1 MTIYPPTPLQQA
13 AAREVLR
20 HRRALENIAPFR
32 EYMASTLSPD
42 FSHEPALHHKVMIRE
57 LERLERGEINRL
69 MMLAPPGSAKSTY
82 CSIIYPLW
90 RFAKKPH
97 ENILCASNTQD
108 LAEQFN
114 RRRRGMA
121 LSPEWMRLSGTKLAE
136 DLQSVGHFGTERH
149 GSIRASG
156 IGSSI
161 VGNRSHLNV
170 LDDPITGIEQAYSA
184 KTLDLQWD
192 WFNGEFRTRLIPGG
206 KELIVST
213 RWAKKDIAGRIL
225 ERVKAGEEDWT
236 VLRLPML
243 ADSLDDPLG
252 RALDEPLWPEYFTP
266 QHIAEKMR
274 SPMLWQTQFQQT
286 PLDET
291 GSWVDY
297 KNLIL
302 EDPPGRELKLNYVIS
317 VDLALSVGKGDFT
330 VIIVAGIDSFRRL
343 HIIHVDR
350 ERTNAA
356 ESVNRLVEL
365 CRIYEP
371 SEVLIDDDNASKVFK
386 GYLVES
392 FRNNT
397 HKGSIPP
404 IHAEPIRGQDKETR
418 ATAIRGLF
426 ITDNVRISK
435 ARWNNDFIKECLE
448 FPSGDHDDI
457 VDALGLIGRRMRFL
471 SAPDG
476 PRHTSGEDPQKNN
489 MIVDYGDG
497 LKLNMPLKDLFED
510 RDALMRNRRS
520 RI

>member
-1 MTIYPPTPLQQA
+1 
-13 AAREVLR
+13 
-20 HRRALENIAPFR
+20 
-32 EYMASTLSPD
+32 
-42 FSHEPALHHKVMIRE
+42 
-57 LERLERGEINRL
+57 
-69 MMLAPPGSAKSTY
+69 
-82 CSIIYPLW
+82 
-90 RFAKKPH
+90 
-97 ENILCASNTQD
+97 

-121 LSPEWMRLSGTKLAE
+121 LSPEWMRLAGTRLAE

-170 LDDPITGIEQAYSA
+170 LDDPITGVEQAMSA

-225 ERVKAGEEDWT
+225 ERIKAGEEDWT

-243 ADSLDDPLG
+243 ADSPDDPLG
-252 RALDEPLWPEYFTP
+252 RALGDSLWPEYFTA
-266 QHIAEKMR
+266 QHIQEKMR
-274 SPMLWQTQFQQT
+274 SPLLWATQFQQT
-286 PLDET
+286 PLDEA
-291 GSWVDY
+291 GSWVSY
-297 KNLIL
+297 ENLKF
-302 EDPPGRELKLNYVIS
+302 EDQPGSELKLNYVIAI
-317 VDLALSVGKGDFT
+317 DLALSVGKGDFT

-343 HIIHVDR
+343 HVIHVDR
-350 ERTNAA
+350 KRTNAA

-365 CRIYEP
+365 CRIYPP
-371 SEVLIDDDNASKVFK
+371 SEVLIDDDNASKVFIN
-386 GYLVES
+386 YLVEA

-404 IHAEPIRGQDKETR
+404 VNPLPMRGQDKETR
-418 ATAIRGLF
+418 AAAIRSLF
-426 ITDNVRISK
+426 ITDNVRITK
-435 ARWNNDFIKECLE
+435 ANWNNDFIKECLE

-457 VDALGLIGRRMRFL
+457 VDALGLVGRRMRVL
-471 SAPDG
+471 STPQG

-497 LKLNMPLKDLFED
+497 LKLNMPLNDLFQD
-510 RDALMRNRRS
+510 RDARMRRRQ
-520 RI
+520 RL